1 MLIHL
6 GACVVLHHP
15 QKIVFLNACRALLHS
30 VSQLAPPLHEWVL
43 HLVFHFSSGLGQVW
57 KPLQSASFAPFVEG
71 SEHSAFRFSTQSRRR
86 ATPRGR
92 PLCVRATSHMFSRL
106 AEYRESLNSA
116 WRAASA
122 LCNQEANG
130 RILVLR
136 TGFLRVQMIEQHE
149 LDLQV
154 LSLLSNVS
162 CLQSV
167 IVS

>member
-130 RILVLR
+130 RTIFQLFSLKFSPILVKISRDFAKNSRKHLE
-136 TGFLRVQMIEQHE
+136 FLKSQ
-149 LDLQV
+149 
-154 LSLLSNVS
+154 NF
-162 CLQSV
+162 
-167 IVS
+167 